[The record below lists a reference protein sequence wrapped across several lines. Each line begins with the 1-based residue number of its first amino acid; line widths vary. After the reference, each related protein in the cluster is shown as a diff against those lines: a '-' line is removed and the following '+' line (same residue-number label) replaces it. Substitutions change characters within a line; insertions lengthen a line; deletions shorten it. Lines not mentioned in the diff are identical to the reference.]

1 MSDEK
6 TRGYVQP
13 DLSLLN
19 QEHVQRYRETNGAVG
34 HIWNGATALLLTTTG
49 RKSGQSRTTPLIYA
63 RDGQNYVVIASR
75 GGAPTHPA
83 WYLNASR
90 TPAVEIQVQDKVMQA
105 TASTAEG
112 AERER
117 LWQLATR
124 VWPNF
129 DQYAERTHRQI
140 PVVKLTPH
148 G

>member
-1 MSDEK
+1 MNDVKEQ
-6 TRGYVQP
+6 RYIQP

-19 QEHVQRYRETNGAVG
+19 HEHVQRYRETNGAVG

-49 RKSGQSRTTPLIYA
+49 RKSGAPRTTPLIYA
-63 RDGQNYVVIASR
+63 ADGGQYIVIASK

-83 WYLNASR
+83 WYLNISK
-90 TPAVEIQVQDKVMQA
+90 TPEVEIQVKDKVMKA
-105 TASTAEG
+105 TAATVEG

-117 LWQLATR
+117 LWTAATQ

-129 DQYAERTHRQI
+129 EQYAERTERLI

-148 G
+148 N

>member
-1 MSDEK
+1 MSDNK
-6 TRGYVQP
+6 SKGYVQTNI
-13 DLSLLN
+13 SLLN
-19 QEHVQRYRETNGAVG
+19 QEHVQRYRETNGEVG

-49 RKSGQSRTTPLIYA
+49 RKSGEARTTPLIYA
-63 RDGQNYVVIASR
+63 ADGDNYIIIASK

-83 WYLNASR
+83 WYLNISK
-90 TPAVEIQVQDKVMQA
+90 TPDVEIQVKDKVMKA
-105 TASTAEG
+105 TASTVQG

-117 LWQLATR
+117 LWSVATG

-129 DQYAERTHRQI
+129 DQYAERTDRLI